1 MRPPIL
7 WIAVGFATGLWAG
20 LTALPL
26 WWSAGV
32 LVIGAVLCVR
42 RAPVAG
48 ACAVAALAGALWGAT
63 ARAERSRTC
72 AGRWAA
78 DGSREQGAGSGAS
91 PLGEVTRAARVRL
104 LDNVGGDGG
113 VVDAVVRGGSCGGT
127 LRVRWPE
134 GRPAAGGTEWVVAGR
149 WLGTAERG
157 VLAARHVRLAEAIP
171 RGRGAL
177 RGAVAARSAA
187 LFGSRAPLVDALVIG
202 RRAEMAPEV
211 RERFARSGLTHLL
224 SISGLHVGFIA
235 AWLAVLL
242 RRTRLRARTQVAVGG
257 AAIASYIWLLGAPA
271 PAVRAALMLA
281 IDGVGRLRQRAVAP
295 RGSIGLAVLL
305 LLLID
310 PWALRSIG
318 AWLSVAA
325 IGAVIWAD
333 RACRDRSPL
342 VRALASGATAT
353 LATAPITAYSF
364 GTVA

>member
-149 WLGTAERG
+149 WFGTAERG

-171 RGRGAL
+171 RRRAARRGGGAVRRAVRQPGAARGRAGDRPPRRDGARGA
-177 RGAVAARSAA
+177 GAVRAVGSHAPPLHFRAARRVHRRVARRAA
-187 LFGSRAPLVDALVIG
+187 AADAAARPDAGRRRRGGHRVLHLAARRSRPRRARGVDARDRRRRPPAPAG
-202 RRAEMAPEV
+202 RRAPRVDRARGTAP
-211 RERFARSGLTHLL
+211 AANRSLG
-224 SISGLHVGFIA
+224 A
-235 AWLAVLL
+235 ALDRRVAL
-242 RRTRLRARTQVAVGG
+242 RRGHRRRH
-257 AAIASYIWLLGAPA
+257 LG
-271 PAVRAALMLA
+271 
-281 IDGVGRLRQRAVAP
+281 
-295 RGSIGLAVLL
+295 
-305 LLLID
+305 
-310 PWALRSIG
+310 
-318 AWLSVAA
+318 
-325 IGAVIWAD
+325 
-333 RACRDRSPL
+333 
-342 VRALASGATAT
+342 
-353 LATAPITAYSF
+353 
-364 GTVA
+364 